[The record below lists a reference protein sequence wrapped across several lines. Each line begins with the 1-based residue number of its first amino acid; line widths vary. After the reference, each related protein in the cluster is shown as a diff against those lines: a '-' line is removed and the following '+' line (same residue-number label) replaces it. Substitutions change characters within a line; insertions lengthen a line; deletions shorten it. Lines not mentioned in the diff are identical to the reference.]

1 VPDPSLTRRTL
12 SLMTL
17 ALAGCNS
24 YLPQD
29 GPMYKDVIAGASLRI
44 GTVGPNARLAYALVK
59 VDGEMLRRLRSE
71 DDVPTFDT
79 GLIAASNNGG
89 ANGIGTGDLVGVT
102 IFEAGAGGLFVP
114 AEPGSRAGNYVQL
127 PPQQVDGSGNILVPF
142 AGQVRAA
149 GRSPQA
155 VARDIQAKLADRALE
170 PQAVVT
176 ITERR
181 SNAVNVTGDV
191 TSSAHFSLEPGGE
204 RILGAVS
211 RAGGP
216 KFPAYESLV
225 TLQRGSTTAKA
236 FLSEILRNPE
246 QNIRLQAGDTVY
258 VSRMPRYYLALGAVG
273 PGQYLGLV
281 NRRLPFE
288 DSRLSLAAAIAK
300 VGGLSDDRANAR
312 AAFVYRFE
320 QRAALTSIGVQ
331 TQPDTPSVIPTVYY
345 VDLSDPAGYFHA
357 NQFSMRDEDLIYVSN
372 SPSTDLA
379 KFLALIL
386 PLAYSTAN
394 FRSL

>member
-1 VPDPSLTRRTL
+1 MPNHSLTRRSL

-24 YLPQD
+24 FLPQD
-29 GPMYKDVIAGASLRI
+29 GPQYRDVIAGATLRV
-44 GTVGPNARLAYALVK
+44 GTVGPGAQLAYALVK
-59 VDGEMLRRLRSE
+59 VDGPVLQRLRS
-71 DDVPTFDT
+71 DDDTMTFDPS
-79 GLIAASNNGG
+79 LVAASSGESSNP
-89 ANGIGTGDLVGVT
+89 IGTGDFIGVT

-114 AEPGSRAGNYVQL
+114 SEAGSRAGNFVQL
-127 PPQQVDGSGNILVPF
+127 PSQQVDSSGNILIPF
-142 AGQVRAA
+142 AGSVRAV

-155 VARDIQAKLADRALE
+155 VARDIQNKLADRALE

-176 ITERR
+176 VTERR
-181 SNAVNVTGDV
+181 SNAINVTGDV
-191 TSSAHFSLEPGGE
+191 TNSTHFSMEPGGE
-204 RILGAVS
+204 RIVGAVA

-216 KFPAYESLV
+216 KYAPYESLI
-225 TLQRGSTTAKA
+225 TLQRGPMTSKA
-236 FLSEILRNPE
+236 FLSEIMRDPA
-246 QNIRLQAGDTVY
+246 QNIRLHSGDTIY
-258 VSRMPRYYLALGAVG
+258 VSRLQRYYLALGAVG

-320 QRAALTSIGVQ
+320 QRAALNSIGVQ
-331 TQPDTPSVIPTVYY
+331 TPPPTPAIIPTVYY

-357 NQFSMRDEDLIYVSN
+357 NQFSMRNDDLIYVSN

-394 FRSL
+394 FRTI

>member
-149 GRSPQA
+149 GRSP
-155 VARDIQAKLADRALE
+155 
-170 PQAVVT
+170 
-176 ITERR
+176 
-181 SNAVNVTGDV
+181 
-191 TSSAHFSLEPGGE
+191 
-204 RILGAVS
+204 
-211 RAGGP
+211 
-216 KFPAYESLV
+216 
-225 TLQRGSTTAKA
+225 
-236 FLSEILRNPE
+236 
-246 QNIRLQAGDTVY
+246 
-258 VSRMPRYYLALGAVG
+258 
-273 PGQYLGLV
+273 
-281 NRRLPFE
+281 
-288 DSRLSLAAAIAK
+288 
-300 VGGLSDDRANAR
+300 
-312 AAFVYRFE
+312 
-320 QRAALTSIGVQ
+320 
-331 TQPDTPSVIPTVYY
+331 
-345 VDLSDPAGYFHA
+345 
-357 NQFSMRDEDLIYVSN
+357 
-372 SPSTDLA
+372 
-379 KFLALIL
+379 
-386 PLAYSTAN
+386 
-394 FRSL
+394 

>member
-1 VPDPSLTRRTL
+1 MPDPSLTRRTFA
-12 SLMTL
+12 LMTL
-17 ALAGCNS
+17 ALAGCNT

-29 GPMYKDVIAGASLRI
+29 GPHYGDVIDGASLRI
-44 GTVGPNARLAYALVK
+44 GSAGPNTNLAYALIK
-59 VDGEMLRRLRSE
+59 VDGEVLRRLQSE
-71 DDVPTFDT
+71 DTIPTFDT
-79 GLIAASNNGG
+79 SLLSGSSKGG
-89 ANGIGTGDLVGVT
+89 SSGIGTGDFVGVT

-114 AEPGSRAGNYVQL
+114 AEAGSRAGNFVQL

-142 AGQVRAA
+142 AGQVRAV

-155 VARDIQAKLADRALE
+155 VARDIQDKLAGRALE

-176 ITERR
+176 VTERR
-181 SNAVNVTGDV
+181 SNSVNVTGDV
-191 TSSAHFSLEPGGE
+191 TTSAHFSIEPGGE
-204 RILGAVS
+204 RILGALS

-236 FLSEILRNPE
+236 FLSEILRNPD
-246 QNIRLQAGDTVY
+246 QNIRLQPGDTVY
-258 VSRMPRYYLALGAVG
+258 VARTPRYYLALGAVG

-288 DSRLSLAAAIAK
+288 DTRLSLASAIAK

-320 QRAALTSIGVQ
+320 QRAALASVGVQ
-331 TQPDTPSVIPTVYY
+331 IQPDTPATIPTVYY
-345 VDLSDPAGYFHA
+345 VNLNDPAGYFHA
-357 NQFSMRDEDLIYVSN
+357 NQFSMRDDDLIYVSN

-379 KFLALIL
+379 KFLAIIL
-386 PLAYSTAN
+386 PIAYSTAN
-394 FRSL
+394 FRVL